1 MEVIK
6 INNKLDFVD
15 KENIKVRLL
24 SIKDGELVVAN
35 YADLFMLPGGK
46 IDKGESLIDALLRE
60 VYEEVGFNIDL
71 DRVEE
76 LAVVDNYQSNYPS
89 DGKLINKYT
98 KTYYYVTDELLPMDK
113 KQSLSERE
121 KEFNFHLLRININ
134 ELVDILENKCNG
146 VKETSFSLEL
156 LQVLN
161 VYLKRY
167 GLIDL
172 HTHTNLSDGDS
183 NPDKVLSDAI
193 RQYIKVI
200 ALTDHDTIKGIK
212 SVDKSKYPELE
223 IINGIELSA
232 KVPVGRLHILGYGID
247 LDNQELNDG
256 VEKLRLNNINTMLE
270 LIKQL
275 EIDFGIKF
283 SNEDIEEMIENNNN
297 LGRPHVARLLINYGY
312 VQTVQ
317 EAFDKYLVY
326 SYDKLG
332 DRKKGLPYS
341 ECIKLIINAGGIPV
355 LAHPHTLKMNR
366 VELEEFLQE
375 LIDLGLK
382 GIEVYHS
389 NISYEDRLFYLELAD
404 KYNLFITGGTDYH
417 GKTVKPDIELGRGRN
432 GNVYVPHNL
441 KILSKIKTS

>member
-1 MEVIK
+1 
-6 INNKLDFVD
+6 
-15 KENIKVRLL
+15 
-24 SIKDGELVVAN
+24 
-35 YADLFMLPGGK
+35 
-46 IDKGESLIDALLRE
+46 
-60 VYEEVGFNIDL
+60 
-71 DRVEE
+71 
-76 LAVVDNYQSNYPS
+76 
-89 DGKLINKYT
+89 
-98 KTYYYVTDELLPMDK
+98 MDK

-121 KEFNFHLLRININ
+121 KEFNFRLLRININ
-134 ELVDILENKCNG
+134 ELVNILENKCNG

-223 IINGIELSA
+223 KINGIDLSA
-232 KVPVGRLHILGYGID
+232 KVPVGRLHILGFGID

-275 EIDFGIKF
+275 EIDFGIRF
-283 SNEDIEEMIENNNN
+283 SNEDNEEMIENYNN
-297 LGRPHVARLLINYGY
+297 LGSPHVARLLINYGY

-326 SYDKLG
+326 SYDKFC

-389 NISYEDRLFYLELAD
+389 NISFEDRLFYLELAD

-417 GKTVKPDIELGRGRN
+417 GKTVKPDIELCR
-432 GNVYVPHNL
+432 
-441 KILSKIKTS
+441 